1 MALQKLSHAHLRVK
15 NLEESVRFHTTVLG
29 LEEIARQDGTVYLT
43 CGTDGT
49 FDVAVTEGGTGVIS
63 FAIAADDEDDLNHY
77 SKRVSDAGVQ
87 VREMTDCDP
96 GVEKIIEFDLP
107 PQNQKMQIALLRS
120 EARKHY
126 YNPAARKAN
135 HLSGL
140 APLDL
145 DHITLRVGPDATQ
158 TIEFLRKHVDFYA
171 SDIVEFPGGAG
182 RLAAWMHV
190 GDYHHDV
197 AMFAGAP
204 HETLDHLA
212 WTIPNI
218 EYMKLMLDQ
227 VARGGV
233 MTEAGPGRHGV
244 GSNLYSYFFTPDG
257 NRYELSGEMP
267 RCVDRRAEPFIWSAD
282 QPGIF
287 SSWGAPFPESF
298 RVGS

>member
-1 MALQKLSHAHLRVK
+1 MALQKLSHARLRVK
-15 NLEESVRFHTTVLG
+15 NIEESVRFHTEVLG
-29 LEEIARQDGTVYLT
+29 LEEIDRQDGVSYLA
-43 CGTDGT
+43 CGIDGS
-49 FDVAVTEGGTGVIS
+49 FDVAVAEGGTGVIS
-63 FAIAADDEDDLNHY
+63 FAIAADDEDDLKHY
-77 SKRVSDAGVQ
+77 SKRVADAGIQ
-87 VREMTDCDP
+87 VREMTAPDP
-96 GVEKIIEFDLP
+96 GVEKIIEFDVP
-107 PQNQKMQIALLRS
+107 PQGQKMQIALL
-120 EARKHY
+120 EAKGRQHY
-126 YNPAARKAN
+126 YNPADRAVNR
-135 HLSGL
+135 LSGL

-145 DHITLRVGPDATQ
+145 DHITLRVGPDASQ
-158 TIEFLRKHVDFYA
+158 TIEFLTKVADFQA
-171 SDIVEFPGGAG
+171 ADIVEFPGGQG
-182 RLAAWMHV
+182 RLAAWLHV

-218 EYMKLMLDQ
+218 EYMKLLLDQ

-267 RCVDRRAEPFIWSAD
+267 RCVDRKAGPRIWRAD
-282 QPGIF
+282 QAGIF

-298 RVGS
+298 KLGS